1 MSYSLH
7 EFCAEVRATL
17 AVSDDHK
24 GREAIRQK
32 LELLLHDAA
41 FCSTYIKADD
51 DAGVTQIY
59 QDPEFKF
66 CVLTYNMTEPRTSP
80 PHDHGNSW
88 AVYGQASGHTDMTLW
103 SAVDGNDDEDS
114 NIEPVKK
121 FRLKPGQAGLFD
133 VHEIHSIQYNEGAKF
148 VRVTGVDMGHEAR
161 RVYDPETG
169 VVRVIEHVGT
179 GSAQPNGTKE

>member
-7 EFCAEVRATL
+7 EFCAEARVTL
-17 AVSDDHK
+17 AASDDHQ

-41 FCSTYIKADD
+41 FCSAYIAPDD
-51 DAGVTQIY
+51 DSGVTQIY
-59 QDPEFKF
+59 QDPELKF
-66 CVLTYNMTEPRTSP
+66 CVLVYNMSQPRTSP

-103 SAVDGNDDEDS
+103 SAVDANDEDS

-121 FRLKPGQAGLFD
+121 FRLEPGQAGLFD
-133 VHEIHSIQYNEGAKF
+133 VHEIHSIQYTEGAKF
-148 VRVTGVDMGHEAR
+148 VRVTGVDMAEEAR

-169 VVRVIEHVGT
+169 TVRVIEHVGT
-179 GSAQPNGTKE
+179 GSTELNGNKE